1 MEAQKLS
8 KKNWPPKWKPKN
20 FPKKM
25 PPKWKPKHFTMLPEW
40 KHKNFRRKVATK
52 IYIHRFGVK
61 IGTFIRDICFQN
73 QAAWGIHKSKFCIP
87 ALSRTSPRLAARRGW
102 QVSDLHWSSTCFVC
116 LTPFPMGN
124 SDQWAKHVNFKSSVS
139 FFLTITQA
147 SPFPRECS
155 ELDAEEHEDASG
167 DPLHREGLAA
177 LRSSIRI

>member
-8 KKNWPPKWKPKN
+8 KK
-20 FPKKM
+20 
-25 PPKWKPKHFTMLPEW
+25 
-40 KHKNFRRKVATK
+40 KVAPKMEAQKLSKKRCPQNGSPNTLQCYQNGSTK
-52 IYIHRFGVK
+52 TSEEKWLPKFLFIDSGSKLVHK
-61 IGTFIRDICFQN
+61 LIRDICFQN

-124 SDQWAKHVNFKSSVS
+124 SDQWAKHVNFNSSVS

-177 LRSSIRI
+177 L